1 MCMKKITLGT
11 GVNVLKKL
19 EITKIT
25 VIKYLTYFDVERR
38 FFKSK
43 EHVPIPTAFRR
54 SLSDL

>member
-1 MCMKKITLGT
+1 MFFKKF
-11 GVNVLKKL
+11 

-43 EHVPIPTAFRR
+43 EHVSPRLSGDLCLIFEEKRLIRKLPAF
-54 SLSDL
+54 